1 MHRIGPFLRSLALA
15 IPILLGWPLTLAF
28 PTPLVNAA
36 TAPAVNPCKLLNDSE
51 LRKVFAEITPGKI
64 DRRLEAHGILSC
76 IWDHAGG
83 QFRVQVYEGEQGTI
97 EEEIQ
102 GMSLMF
108 LDPLTP
114 DAAKHVRYETMTD
127 VADQARAIVE
137 PKDDTKGILT
147 DSAILLAQRKGLQLT
162 LMSTELAKR
171 DRAAALNALEELG
184 RAAGKRL

>member
-1 MHRIGPFLRSLALA
+1 MP
-15 IPILLGWPLTLAF
+15 
-28 PTPLVNAA
+28 
-36 TAPAVNPCKLLNDSE
+36 
-51 LRKVFAEITPGKI
+51 
-64 DRRLEAHGILSC
+64 
-76 IWDHAGG
+76 
-83 QFRVQVYEGEQGTI
+83 
-97 EEEIQ
+97 
-102 GMSLMF
+102 
-108 LDPLTP
+108 PLTP